1 MNERTAEV
9 VAYAVAGVILIVGG
23 VLFRTAV
30 LNWFVG
36 PMIVVA
42 TVTLLTPLLS
52 RGRSP

>member
-1 MNERTAEV
+1 MNERAAEV

-52 RGRSP
+52 RGRAP